1 MSSCHHNENEACEVH
16 VIPASPRGP
25 VVRAR
30 PNPHEA
36 IHGAIVLP
44 TIAPPSSNWVHP
56 SIILIYNCLTTSIR
70 SMPWTMSAHS
80 ARTESP
86 AFYSVLRITE
96 SHCMTHSCVEMIL
109 GVGKSPPP
117 TLHDS
122 CCWVDFVE
130 WFSMSQKW

>member
-1 MSSCHHNENEACEVH
+1 MKH
-16 VIPASPRGP
+16 VKFTWSRQA
-25 VVRAR
+25 
-30 PNPHEA
+30 HEA
-36 IHGAIVLP
+36 LWSAA
-44 TIAPPSSNWVHP
+44 APIRTRQSMVPSSFQQLPLPLLIGSTPLLPP